1 MYKDTEQTGLSVDF
15 IKNYEILEKIYSE
28 ILNKKLVKKFNNNKL
43 KMSDFLDLIDKASL
57 NGNKRINKIQQ
68 FVMAKLANLLSPQ
81 YEDDF
86 TELMEILYMTNK
98 LDQLED
104 YSMRVISTDDNLK
117 LSMYLKKGKAFSE
130 PKGNRVKKI
139 TQENIKNYDEI
150 FGFTYELDDN
160 FKKTIKDFDE
170 LMSNVFAKNPNI
182 RVQILDRV
190 IIINDGKKDSYY
202 VIDKTLIPAEVEE
215 EVSVKFAKQ
224 SKKTEKT
231 SEITKALIPTKHGI
245 IDRILNSFRKKKNNT
260 QPSTNLQP
268 TFDVISYK
276 NKRKAWINQD
286 IKQDIHIFAD
296 KNEND
301 ISGIKNEENRADE
314 YRG

>member
-1 MYKDTEQTGLSVDF
+1 MQS
-15 IKNYEILEKIYSE
+15 
-28 ILNKKLVKKFNNNKL
+28 
-43 KMSDFLDLIDKASL
+43 
-57 NGNKRINKIQQ
+57 
-68 FVMAKLANLLSPQ
+68 NL
-81 YEDDF
+81 
-86 TELMEILYMTNK
+86 
-98 LDQLED
+98 
-104 YSMRVISTDDNLK
+104 
-117 LSMYLKKGKAFSE
+117 
-130 PKGNRVKKI
+130 
-139 TQENIKNYDEI
+139 
-150 FGFTYELDDN
+150 
-160 FKKTIKDFDE
+160 
-170 LMSNVFAKNPNI
+170 
-182 RVQILDRV
+182 
-190 IIINDGKKDSYY
+190 
-202 VIDKTLIPAEVEE
+202 
-215 EVSVKFAKQ
+215 
-224 SKKTEKT
+224 KKTEKT